1 MFFIL
6 RCEGDFFF
14 FLEKEKDQTYIVEIF
29 FSWEAILSED
39 WLLSTFLYF
48 YKMLPVI
55 VLWVYIYPT

>member
-6 RCEGDFFF
+6 RCEGDFF